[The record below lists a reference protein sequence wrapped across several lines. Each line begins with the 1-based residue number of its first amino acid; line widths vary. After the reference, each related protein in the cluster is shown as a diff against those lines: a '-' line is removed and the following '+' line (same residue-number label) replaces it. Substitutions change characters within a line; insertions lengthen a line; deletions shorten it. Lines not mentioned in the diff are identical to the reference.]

1 VIMKSNES
9 KDSTINRRFNEINSI
24 QLHNDYII
32 IETDKGTRVIKNNHP
47 HYNVYRDNIISM
59 GLTLYDYEDKVRK
72 YVLK

>member
-1 VIMKSNES
+1 MIMKSNES

-32 IETDKGTRVIKNNHP
+32 IETDKGTRIIKNTHP

>member
-1 VIMKSNES
+1 MKS
-9 KDSTINRRFNEINSI
+9 NEINSI
-24 QLHNDYII
+24 QLHNDSII
-32 IETDKGTRVIKNNHP
+32 IESDKGTRIIKNTHP

>member
-1 VIMKSNES
+1 MKSNES

-32 IETDKGTRVIKNNHP
+32 IETDKGTRVIKNTHP

-59 GLTLYDYEDKVRK
+59 GLTLYDYEDKVKR

>member
-1 VIMKSNES
+1 MKSNES

>member
-1 VIMKSNES
+1 MIMKS
-9 KDSTINRRFNEINSI
+9 NEINSI
-24 QLHNDYII
+24 QLHNDSII
-32 IETDKGTRVIKNNHP
+32 IESDKGTRIIKNTHP

>member
-1 VIMKSNES
+1 VIMKS
-9 KDSTINRRFNEINSI
+9 NEINSI

-32 IETDKGTRVIKNNHP
+32 IETDRGTRIIKNNHP

>member
-1 VIMKSNES
+1 MKS
-9 KDSTINRRFNEINSI
+9 NEINSI

-32 IETDKGTRVIKNNHP
+32 IETDKGTRIIKNTHP

>member
-1 VIMKSNES
+1 MIMKS
-9 KDSTINRRFNEINSI
+9 NEINSI

-32 IETDKGTRVIKNNHP
+32 IETDRGTRIIKNNHP

>member
-1 VIMKSNES
+1 MKSNES

-32 IETDKGTRVIKNNHP
+32 IETDKGTRIIKNTHP

>member
-1 VIMKSNES
+1 MVIDMKNNEL
-9 KDSTINRRFNEINSI
+9 NSI

>member
-1 VIMKSNES
+1 MKSNES
-9 KDSTINRRFNEINSI
+9 KNSTINHRFNEINSI

-32 IETDKGTRVIKNNHP
+32 IETDKGTRVIKDTYP

>member
-1 VIMKSNES
+1 MIMKSNES

>member
-1 VIMKSNES
+1 MVIDMKNNEL
-9 KDSTINRRFNEINSI
+9 NSI

-32 IETDKGTRVIKNNHP
+32 IETDKGTRIIKNTHP

>member
-1 VIMKSNES
+1 MKS
-9 KDSTINRRFNEINSI
+9 NEINSI

-32 IETDKGTRVIKNNHP
+32 IETDRGTRIIKNNHP